1 MWERKLAE
9 DAAAV
14 EQMLQR
20 DVALGSLGT
29 PQDVAGLALWL
40 ASAEARFA
48 TGGIYVVD
56 GGQVRS

>member
-1 MWERKLAE
+1 MNEEARFLE
-9 DAAAV
+9 
-14 EQMLQR
+14 ELQR